1 MPWVMRVLHASSC
14 CGIQRN
20 VRNCAG
26 AEGGGVVCGSVKYRA
41 VPKVQP
47 CQILLSHLMERN
59 QGPQRRRTNLG
70 LIARGSATSWNKHLN
85 FSVLDCGVA
94 YPLMYWCIV
103 SYRII
108 QCERQYSKNWQEII
122 YKLCGMGYNL
132 HCRAIRTIF
141 LNIGFLQAHQY
152 SYNFI

>member
-1 MPWVMRVLHASSC
+1 VLHASSC

-94 YPLMYWCIV
+94 YPLMY
-103 SYRII
+103 
-108 QCERQYSKNWQEII
+108 
-122 YKLCGMGYNL
+122 
-132 HCRAIRTIF
+132 
-141 LNIGFLQAHQY
+141 
-152 SYNFI
+152 